1 MYREVGNNNTWLI
14 QRLRSQLHK
23 AVVENEEL
31 KEEIA
36 KLNKELEE
44 AKNKPKPGPKKGQQ
58 VSSRGK
64 RILTPGKELEENK
77 ESE

>member
-14 QRLRSQLHK
+14 QKLRGQLHT
-23 AVVENEEL
+23 ATVENNEL

-44 AKNKPKPGPKKGQQ
+44 AKQKPKPGPKKGQQ
-58 VSSRGK
+58 MSSRGK
-64 RILTPGKELEENK
+64 RILTPGKELEAKK